1 MGTSSFAESFFLQVL
16 QKDLPK
22 ILSLRG
28 NLSMR
33 TLKKLPKHAPK
44 KKKRK
49 KRKIFIFTF
58 FQEAGEVLLGVKNI
72 LKLPQMR
79 FLFSLLNLLRN
90 DSMIAFLPPAKLK

>member
-1 MGTSSFAESFFLQVL
+1 MGTSSFKESFFLQAR

-22 ILSLRG
+22 ILSLLG
-28 NLSMR
+28 NLSQR

-58 FQEAGEVLLGVKNI
+58 FQGANEVLLDAKSI
-72 LKLPQMR
+72 LKLPQKKL
-79 FLFSLLNLLRN
+79 LFSLLNLLKS
-90 DSMIAFLPPAKLK
+90 DLMIAFLPRVKLK